1 MIEIKGLWVRA
12 KDFLL
17 KDVTLAVQSGSYH
30 VVIGP
35 TGCGKTT
42 LLEATLGLRKLQK
55 GEIWVDGKNVTLL
68 PPHKRGFS
76 YVPQDLALFPHLTV
90 WENIIYGI
98 KQSKIKN
105 KTELYKLAS
114 ELAEALEITH
124 LLEKDIKN
132 LSGGEKQR
140 VALARALASGRKY
153 LLLDEPFSALHEG
166 MKKDLW
172 ILLKNL
178 QKAYELTIL
187 MVSHDLEETF
197 FLSDYVS
204 VMIEGTIRQ
213 TDKKEKVYRFPS
225 DLDVAKYF
233 GIKNIFSGKI
243 IAMNNNNYLVYSEE
257 LKAKISIPSSSTSFK
272 FNIGDTVSFGIRKED
287 VMILRPDLPRK
298 DDNLL
303 SGVITAVYPK
313 GASVL
318 VMFVPSG
325 SDRSIEI
332 EVPEYA
338 ASKLNLKT
346 QSQAIVSLRSER
358 IFVLKETQFK
368 VKDAQN

>member
-1 MIEIKGLWVRA
+1 MIEIKGMCVRS

-17 KDVTLAVQSGSYH
+17 KDVNLTVQSGSCH

-42 LLEATLGLRKLQK
+42 LLEATLGLRKLQE
-55 GEIWVDGKNVTLL
+55 GEIWVDGKNVTHL

-114 ELAEALEITH
+114 ELAEALGITH
-124 LLEKDIKN
+124 LLKKDIKN

-166 MKKDLW
+166 MKKELW

-225 DLDVAKYF
+225 DLEVAKYF

-243 IAMNNNNYLVYSEE
+243 IAMNDNNYLVYSEE

-298 DDNLL
+298 NDNLL
-303 SGVITAVYPK
+303 SGVITAIYPK

-338 ASKLNLKT
+338 SSKLNLKT
-346 QSQAIVSLRSER
+346 QSQAIVSLTSER